1 MKSAPTHSERFLK
14 LVETAR
20 PEVREVSVEQA
31 YQASKEQKGVK
42 LIDVREESE
51 WWSGHAVGAIHLSK
65 GILERDIE
73 ARVPDLTTPIYLYC
87 GGGYRSIL
95 AAQSL
100 LKMGYQQVFSVE
112 GGYRAWVKA
121 QLPTTTLPEVLPRSP
136 YERLGGIVHLPRMID
151 KARLYPLGKLHGYN
165 YLTVGF
171 DKYLL
176 DLLCIEGS
184 DFEAI
189 VRSSA
194 TDEEVLARL
203 KTRIG
208 AAWPSDHAVAEF
220 NSKLIQ
226 RRPDTPERKAKFDHI
241 RRSLPPTKRRVETY
255 FDLIDLEE
263 GRFKD
268 DMA

>member
-1 MKSAPTHSERFLK
+1 MKPTHSEGFLK
-14 LVETAR
+14 LVNAAR
-20 PEVREVSVEQA
+20 REVQEVSVEQA
-31 YQASKEQKGVK
+31 YQATKQNNEAK

-51 WWSGHAVGAIHLSK
+51 WWNGHAVGAIHLGK

-73 ARVPDLTTPIYLYC
+73 TRVPNLATPIYLYC

-100 LKMGYQQVFSVE
+100 LKMNYQRVLSVA
-112 GGYRAWVKA
+112 GGYRAWVDA
-121 QLPTTTLPEVLPRSP
+121 GLPTTTLPEVLPRSP
-136 YERLGGIVHLPRMID
+136 YERLGEIVHLPRLID
-151 KARLYPLGKLHGYN
+151 KARLYPLGKLRGYN

-176 DLLCIEGS
+176 DLLCLDGS
-184 DFEAI
+184 DFERI
-189 VRSSA
+189 VQSSA

-208 AAWPSDHAVAEF
+208 AAWPSDHAIAEF
-220 NSKLIQ
+220 NAKLIQ
-226 RRPDTPERKAKFDHI
+226 RRPDTPERKAKFDQA
-241 RRSLPPTKRRVETY
+241 RKSLPPTKRRVETY

-263 GRFKD
+263 GRFQD
-268 DMA
+268 QTF